1 MIHKHSNPLGKS
13 IMENLEISSQIT
25 FLKTG
30 NLEETHHFYQNILG
44 FPLALDQGSCR
55 IYRVLKNGFIGF
67 CLKPDFA
74 NDDLDI
80 ILTIVTPNVDAW
92 YTKLS
97 HDGVDFI
104 KIPQLN
110 RKYKIYH
117 CFFRDPN
124 GYLIEI
130 QSFLDP
136 RWK

>member
-1 MIHKHSNPLGKS
+1 
-13 IMENLEISSQIT
+13 MENLEINSQIT

-30 NLEETHHFYQNILG
+30 NLEETHHFYQDTLG

-55 IYRVLKNGFIGF
+55 IYKVLENGFIGF
-67 CLKPDFA
+67 CLKKETSKGDS
-74 NDDLDI
+74 DI
-80 ILTIVTPNVDAW
+80 IFTIVTSEVDAW
-92 YTKLS
+92 YKRLSGLGVEFTKR
-97 HDGVDFI
+97 
-104 KIPQLN
+104 PQQN
-110 RKYKIYH
+110 QRYQIYH